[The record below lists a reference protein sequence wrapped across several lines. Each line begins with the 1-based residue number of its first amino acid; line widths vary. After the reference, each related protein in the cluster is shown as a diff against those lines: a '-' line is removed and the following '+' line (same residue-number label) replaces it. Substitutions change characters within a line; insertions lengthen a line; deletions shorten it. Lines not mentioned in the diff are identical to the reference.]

1 MIKQFLRTL
10 CIALAAMLW
19 LGLAGAQDYPT
30 KPIRIICPYPPGGN
44 ADLVARAAAAKL
56 AQATGWTVLVEN
68 RSGASGLIG
77 LQAVQQSA
85 PDGHTIVMSGYPLVS
100 AAMLLKSKIDLQQ
113 DLVPAG

>member
-1 MIKQFLRTL
+1 
-10 CIALAAMLW
+10 MLW